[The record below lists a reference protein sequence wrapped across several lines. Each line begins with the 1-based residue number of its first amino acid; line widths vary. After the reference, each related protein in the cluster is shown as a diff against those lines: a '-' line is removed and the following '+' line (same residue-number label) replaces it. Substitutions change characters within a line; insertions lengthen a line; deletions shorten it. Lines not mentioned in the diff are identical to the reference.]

1 MKKILALAMIVAM
14 ILSVAAIGASAKK
27 ANLTGSAGVYAIGS
41 HAEFSKVGDI
51 TVHWVPDAQEKLNL
65 KDGDLEDWVALGIEP
80 TTINTSNMVAW
91 FGTSGPEGW
100 EMSAY
105 FLADKDYLYI
115 GFYIK
120 DDDVVPLADKNSY
133 RTGDAFQINID
144 FGRKLGWILEND
156 PDTADILTNT
166 QNVFYSFGYRG
177 DGEAVS
183 IHVECSDND
192 RDITEEGGVIGST
205 GATDDGWCAEFTIP
219 FQDMYNDYMYKAYLD
234 EGEETAVT
242 IDADN
247 PFLLG
252 AGLYYMDFT
261 TADDG
266 TTSQTWAA
274 GTHSGFAG
282 TDADGNDLDP
292 ATNAPIVRWDAYDNA
307 MNLILNYVEGMEFTC
322 NGILVGDEEYETS
335 APDDDDPVDTGDA
348 PAESEDESAEAPA
361 ESEGESA
368 EAPAESEDDSATP
381 AESEGES
388 AAAPAESKDET
399 KADDKKADEGGCAS
413 VVAFGAV
420 AVLAAA
426 AVVVLKKKD

>member
-1 MKKILALAMIVAM
+1 MKKILAIAMTVAM

-41 HAEFSKVGDI
+41 YEEFSKVGDI
-51 TVHWVPDAQEKLNL
+51 TVHWVPDASEKLNL
-65 KDGDLEDWVALGIEP
+65 KDGNLEDWAALDIQP

-91 FGTSGPEGW
+91 FGSSGPEGW

-105 FLADKDYLYI
+105 FLADKDYLYV

-120 DDDVVPLADKNSY
+120 DDDVVPLGDKNSY

-192 RDITEEGGVIGST
+192 RDITEEGGVIGTT
-205 GATDDGWCAEFTIP
+205 GALEDGWCAEFTIP
-219 FQDMYNDYMYKAYLD
+219 FQEMYNDYMYKAYLE
-234 EGEETAVT
+234 EGKETAVT
-242 IDADN
+242 IDKDN

-261 TADDG
+261 TAEDG
-266 TTSQTWAA
+266 STSQTWAA

-282 TDADGNDLDP
+282 TDADGKDLDP

-307 MNLILNYVEGMEFTC
+307 MNLTLNFVEGMEFTC

-335 APDDDDPVDTGDA
+335 APETDPVEETKGEETK
-348 PAESEDESAEAPA
+348 AEETKAEETKA
-361 ESEGESA
+361 EETKA
-368 EAPAESEDDSATP
+368 EETKA
-381 AESEGES
+381 
-388 AAAPAESKDET
+388 DET
-399 KADDKKADEGGCAS
+399 KADETKAETEAPKDDEGCAS
-413 VVAFGAV
+413 VVGFGAV

-426 AVVVLKKKD
+426 AAAVVLKKKD